1 MKSKIWETIK
11 ESNSIILLTH
21 ENPDGDAIG
30 SMMAF
35 YHMLSSINK
44 SVDMVV
50 LEVPESY
57 MYLDSI
63 NKIVDKSDKFHD
75 LAIVVDCANKERI
88 GQANCEFEHCKKTI
102 GIDHHASNNN
112 FCDINYVEDNTSA
125 CAQVIYYLFKE
136 WNVKFTKKIGEC
148 LTTGLITDTTGFK
161 NNNVDKNSF
170 LMAAEMLDLGVDL
183 HNIYYMVLSKKTMP
197 QYLLLKMTLD
207 RLELYG
213 DGKIAF
219 SYISR
224 EDLENVGA
232 KYGDHEGLVD
242 LGRNIGG
249 VEVSIFMREDDGYRV
264 SFRSNGKICVDGIAA
279 KFGGGGHKMAA
290 GAKVNLSFKET
301 KDMLISETMKEF
313 SNK

>member
-50 LEVPESY
+50 LEVPEAY
-57 MYLDSI
+57 MHLDSI
-63 NKIVDKSDKFHD
+63 NKIVDKSDKNYD
-75 LAIVVDCANKERI
+75 LAIVVDCANRERI
-88 GQANCEFEHCKKTI
+88 GQSNCEFEHCKKTI
-102 GIDHHASNNN
+102 GIDHHASNTN

-136 WNVKFTKKIGEC
+136 WNVKITKKIGEC
-148 LTTGLITDTTGFK
+148 LTTGLITDTTGFR

-170 LMAAEMLDLGVDL
+170 LMAAEMLDLGIDL

-197 QYLLLKMTLD
+197 QYLLVKMTLD
-207 RLELYG
+207 RLELYD

-290 GAKVNLSFKET
+290 GAKVNMSFKET
-301 KDMLISETMKEF
+301 KDMLISETMKEI
-313 SNK
+313 SKK

>member
-50 LEVPESY
+50 LEVPEAY
-57 MYLDSI
+57 MHLDSI
-63 NKIVDKSDKFHD
+63 NKIVDKSDKNYD
-75 LAIVVDCANKERI
+75 LAIVVDCANRERI
-88 GQANCEFEHCKKTI
+88 GQSNCEFEHCKKTI
-102 GIDHHASNNN
+102 GIDHHASNTN

-136 WNVKFTKKIGEC
+136 WNVKITKKIGEC
-148 LTTGLITDTTGFK
+148 LTTGLITDTTGFR

-197 QYLLLKMTLD
+197 QYLLVKMTLD
-207 RLELYG
+207 RLELYD

-290 GAKVNLSFKET
+290 GAKVNMSFKET
-301 KDMLISETMKEF
+301 KDMLINETMKEI
-313 SNK
+313 SKK